1 MKMSNLRT
9 LGLGALIGGLTATL
23 VTSTVIYAHGGDGSL
38 IHGCINANGGLR
50 ITGAPGY
57 GNPSTACA
65 GGETAVDW
73 SQTGPAGPA
82 GAPGPAGT
90 AGPAGGVGPPGP
102 AGPAP
107 TATEV
112 VRAVGATG
120 VPDVWLTLVRRAE
133 GPSTARSRTA
143 SVRCPA
149 AYPLVIN
156 GGYRISPGPTQ
167 TRYAFRIVITENVT
181 VWNSERTG
189 PTRPSARDPQ
199 GWTAQVTRDRTL
211 SWTLTV
217 FAECSRN
224 T

>member
-1 MKMSNLRT
+1 MRSSRVRT
-9 LGLGALIGGLTATL
+9 LAIGALIGGLTAAL

-107 TATEV
+107 TTAEV

-133 GPSTARSRTA
+133 GPSTVGIRNAT
-143 SVRCPA
+143 VRCPA
-149 AYPLVIN
+149 AYPLLIN
-156 GGYRISPGPTQ
+156 GGYRIAPGPTR
-167 TRYAFRIVITENVT
+167 TRYGPIWVRENVT
-181 VWNSERTG
+181 VWINQRTG

>member
-1 MKMSNLRT
+1 MRRGGGLHMLV
-9 LGLGALIGGLTATL
+9 LGALVGGVASAL
-23 VTSTVIYAHGGDGSL
+23 VTTGVIYAHGGDGSL

-57 GNPSTACA
+57 GNPSTACG

-82 GAPGPAGT
+82 GAPGPAGA

-102 AGPAP
+102 AGPPPVA
-107 TATEV
+107 ADV

-120 VPDVWLTLVRRAE
+120 VPDVWLTLVRRSE
-133 GPSTARSRTA
+133 GPSEDDGRQV

-149 AYPLVIN
+149 AYPLLLN
-156 GGYRISPGPTQ
+156 GGYRVTPAATPGPLGL
-167 TRYAFRIVITENVT
+167 RPFFAVYVSN
-181 VWNSERTG
+181 RTG
-189 PTRPSARDPQ
+189 PARPSAGSPQ
-199 GWTAQVTRDRTL
+199 GWTTLVVNAQRGR
-211 SWTLTV
+211 WTLTV